1 MVILLDGRHHVGLA
15 KLGLQ
20 LAETTGIV
28 KIVPNTTGPL
38 AVALL
43 YDGLCTFEFG
53 IVAEVFGLP
62 RPEMGEAW
70 YRFASCAVEGG
81 PLRAHGGFTLT
92 PDHGIELIDCADII
106 VVPGWKGSD
115 EAVPEDLCHRLRE
128 AHERGARLVS
138 ICSGAFVLAATGLLD
153 GGTATTHWRYAKALR
168 DAHPKV
174 AVDRSSLYR
183 SYGRVFTSA
192 GSAAGLDLLIEIVRQ
207 DYGPEAANSVA
218 RRLVMP
224 AHRTGGQAQFL
235 ERPVPVR
242 RHNEVAPLIDRMRA
256 ELGAPWP
263 LTRMAEACRM
273 SLRTFMRRFNE
284 ATGAPPGE
292 WLAAE
297 RIEEAKRLL
306 AAGRLSVDEIAV
318 FVGLGGADT
327 LRHHFRKRIGISPG
341 EFRTRFSRPESA
353 RGDVS
358 VPSACE
364 HPALC
369 SQ

>member
-1 MVILLDGRHHVGLA
+1 M
-15 KLGLQ
+15 Q
-20 LAETTGIV
+20 LAETTDIV
-28 KIVPNTTGPL
+28 RIVPNTTGPL

-70 YRFASCAVEGG
+70 YRFASCSIEDG

-92 PDHGIELIDCADII
+92 PDHGIELIDRADII

-115 EAVPEDLCHRLRE
+115 EPVPEDLCDRLRT
-128 AHERGARLVS
+128 AHGRGTRLVS

-153 GGTATTHWRYAKALR
+153 GGTATTHWRYAEALR
-168 DAHPKV
+168 ERYP
-174 AVDRSSLYR
+174 AVGVDHASLYR
-183 SYGRVFTSA
+183 SHGRVFTSA

-207 DYGPEAANSVA
+207 DFGPEAANSVA

-242 RHNEVAPLIDRMRA
+242 RKTEVAPLLDRMRA
-256 ELGAPWP
+256 ELGGSWP
-263 LTRMAEACRM
+263 LTRMAEECRM
-273 SLRTFMRRFNE
+273 SLRTFVRRFVE
-284 ATGAPPGE
+284 ATGSPPGD

-306 AAGRLSVDEIAV
+306 AAGHLSVDEIAAV
-318 FVGLGGADT
+318 VGLGGADT
-327 LRHHFRKRIGISPG
+327 LRHHFRRRVGISPG
-341 EFRTRFSRPESA
+341 EFRTRFGSPHTA
-353 RGDVS
+353 RSEVPA
-358 VPSACE
+358 PSA
-364 HPALC
+364 
-369 SQ
+369 